1 MTALQLLAYIV
12 AALLL
17 QLALGLGFA
26 VFRWRRAPPLPHD
39 QDSGMAINPA
49 DRPAAGAWSGWREF
63 RVTRRAF
70 EDLAQTQCSFYL
82 EPVDEGMLPAFRP
95 GQFLTFSLPITGQF
109 AGQLVSRCYSLSD
122 QPDPRCYRIT
132 VKRVPPPVDRPDL
145 PPGLSSNHFHDAVHE
160 GDVLK
165 VRAPAGR
172 FFIDPDPAVPAVLI
186 AGGIGITP
194 MMSMLRWC
202 LSVQPERTVHLYY
215 GLRHGREL
223 AFKDTLRELAQA
235 HTNFHLNVVYS
246 APNAGDIEGRDF
258 QYPGHVTL
266 DLLKRTLPHGR
277 HQFYICGPSAMMAS
291 LVPALAD
298 WGVPAADVHFE
309 AFGPASLPSAAGT
322 EPRGQASPGEA
333 FEVKFKKSGRTLNWD
348 GQDASL
354 LDFAERQGVG
364 VESGCRSGGCGS
376 CAVRLISGEVR
387 YAHQPAYDVEPGQCL
402 LCVGRPVSD
411 LVIEA

>member
-12 AALLL
+12 AALLS
-17 QLALGLGFA
+17 QLALGLGF
-26 VFRWRRAPPLPHD
+26 VVIRWRRALQLAHE
-39 QDSGMAINPA
+39 Q
-49 DRPAAGAWSGWREF
+49 AAEGASNKANQPTTGAWSGWREF
-63 RVTRRAF
+63 RVARRRF
-70 EDLAQTQCSFYL
+70 EDVARTQCSFYL
-82 EPVDEGMLPAFRP
+82 EPVDGVLLPAFRP
-95 GQFLTFSLPITGQF
+95 GQFLTFSLPV
-109 AGQLVSRCYSLSD
+109 AGQLISRCYSLSD
-122 QPDPRCYRIT
+122 QPDPAAYRIT
-132 VKRVPPPVDRPDL
+132 VKRVPPPADRPNL

-160 GDVLK
+160 GDVLQ

-194 MMSMLRWC
+194 MMSMLCWS

-215 GLRHGREL
+215 GLRNGREQ
-223 AFKDTLRELAQA
+223 AFKDTLLELARA
-235 HTNFHLNVVYS
+235 HANFHLNVVYS
-246 APNAGDIEGRDF
+246 AASAEDVQGRDF
-258 QYPGHVTL
+258 QYTGHVTL

-298 WGVPAADVHFE
+298 WGVPAQDVHFE
-309 AFGPASLPSAAGT
+309 AFGPASLPPAAGA
-322 EPRGQASPGEA
+322 EPEAPASAGEA
-333 FEVKFKKSGRTLNWD
+333 FKVGFKRSGRTLIWD

-354 LDFAERQGVG
+354 LDFAERQGVW
-364 VESGCRSGGCGS
+364 VTSGCRSGGCGS

-387 YAHQPAYDVEPGQCL
+387 YAHPPACDVEPGQCL
-402 LCVGRPVSD
+402 LCVGRPASD